1 MRNKDFLHKLYGW
14 KESYFVSFVAFLA
27 YSNSIKNLRKV
38 QKQIHCTSS
47 MTLKAAQRYD
57 TN

>member
-14 KESYFVSFVAFLA
+14 KESYFASFVAFLA

-38 QKQIHCTSS
+38 QKQIHVRR
-47 MTLKAAQRYD
+47 Q
-57 TN
+57 